1 MVPTSERPFTYHRM
15 KVYTNIEDF
24 KNVNNPVVTTGT
36 FDGVHLGH
44 QKIISRLKDIAKG
57 NNGETV
63 LLTFYPHPRMVLFPE
78 DNELK
83 LLNTQEEKIEL
94 LEKYGVDHLIIYPF
108 TKEFSRLTSLEFV
121 RNILVN
127 RIKTKRLV
135 IGYNHHFG
143 RNREGTF
150 EHLKEYGP
158 LYGFEVEEIPAKDV
172 DHIEI
177 SSTKIRKAL
186 QTGDVKTASMFLG
199 HCYTLCGKV
208 VEGLK
213 LGRKI
218 GYPTA
223 NIVIEDK
230 YKLIPADGIYA
241 VKIKHDSEMYSGM
254 LSVGNNPT
262 VMGKGRSIEVNI
274 FDFDKDIYGDEVT
287 IYFVERLRD
296 EVKFKGLD
304 ELKEQLAKDKENS
317 LLITNLFESV

>member
-1 MVPTSERPFTYHRM
+1 M

-24 KNVNNPVVTTGT
+24 EGIKNPVVTTGT

-44 QKIISRLKDIAKG
+44 QKIISRLKEAAKEQD
-57 NNGETV
+57 GETV

-83 LLNTQEEKIEL
+83 LLNTQQEKIEL
-94 LEKYGVDHLIIYPF
+94 LRQYGVDHLIIYPF
-108 TKEFSRLTSLEFV
+108 SKEFSRLTSVEFV

-127 RIKTKRLV
+127 KIKTKRLV

-143 RNREGTF
+143 RNREGSF

-158 LYGFEVEEIPAKDV
+158 LYGFEVEEIPAKDIE
-172 DHIEI
+172 HIEI

-186 QTGDVKTASMFLG
+186 QTGDVKTAATFLG
-199 HCYTLCGKV
+199 HFYSLSGKV

-213 LGRKI
+213 LGRTM

-223 NIVIEDK
+223 NIVVEDI

-241 VKIKHDSEMYSGM
+241 VKVKHKDALYSGM
-254 LSVGNNPT
+254 LSIGNNPT
-262 VMGKGRSIEVNI
+262 VEGKGHSIEVNI
-274 FDFDKDIYGDEVT
+274 FDFNKDIYGETVT
-287 IYFVERLRD
+287 IYFVERLR
-296 EVKFKGLD
+296 EELRFNNLD
-304 ELKEQLAKDKENS
+304 ELKVQLAKDEEKS
-317 LLITNLFESV
+317 LQITSTIK